1 MSRFTRQGDPVTPSN
16 RNRDL
21 QSNQS
26 SPYRGSPKSNAETT
40 SSPENRHLLGI
51 DPMDIDDGDF
61 VSGAPV
67 SGTASAATTLA
78 STSKPLPDLLHL
90 PDELK
95 LMVIGNL
102 EPQSKTTFNLAL
114 TVRELKWMAMRQ
126 HWSTI
131 GTKNESALTRLRV
144 ENITTQQNYVGL
156 IQDLTIRTDLPVDF
170 SQCRFN
176 SLQKLVVRAPDES
189 AFDLDL
195 STFLGPSLTDINLKL
210 NLNRQ
215 GPCIINFLPV
225 MNRSPSLKSI
235 QFGLPFHNTHPD
247 HLLKALESCPRL
259 ETVRIHSQSEDLI
272 DEYVWRYLATN
283 HTLRNFL
290 WTGLVDVPFLDIA
303 LENIP
308 HEQVLFSN
316 VTHLYLTITSDAAA
330 KLFPHLQNLT
340 SLALVIRDHGDIL
353 ESVARLNNLNNL
365 HIEYDL
371 DTDLTVALLAPLRH
385 MNLTRFVL
393 RQDNRFT
400 LDGSAIPLSALPN
413 LFGSHAT
420 MERLEFAWQGS
431 LYFDD
436 NAQDVLWALGRVYP
450 KVNWCSLTAASLP
463 SNLGPSNAYPA
474 YPPMWP
480 SLRRL
485 DLWEMIEPDYADNY
499 ANYCTHF
506 ANQIILHL
514 PNVSKITVAHKKP
527 FSTRIRRE
535 CSSLGKII

>member
-1 MSRFTRQGDPVTPSN
+1 
-16 RNRDL
+16 
-21 QSNQS
+21 
-26 SPYRGSPKSNAETT
+26 
-40 SSPENRHLLGI
+40 
-51 DPMDIDDGDF
+51 
-61 VSGAPV
+61 
-67 SGTASAATTLA
+67 
-78 STSKPLPDLLHL
+78 
-90 PDELK
+90 
-95 LMVIGNL
+95 
-102 EPQSKTTFNLAL
+102 
-114 TVRELKWMAMRQ
+114 
-126 HWSTI
+126 
-131 GTKNESALTRLRV
+131 
-144 ENITTQQNYVGL
+144 
-156 IQDLTIRTDLPVDF
+156 F
-170 SQCRFN
+170 SQCRF
-176 SLQKLVVRAPDES
+176 SSVQKLVVRAPDES
-189 AFDLDL
+189 TFDLDL

-215 GPCIINFLPV
+215 GPCIKNFLP
-225 MNRSPSLKSI
+225 I
-235 QFGLPFHNTHPD
+235 
-247 HLLKALESCPRL
+247 
-259 ETVRIHSQSEDLI
+259 
-272 DEYVWRYLATN
+272 
-283 HTLRNFL
+283 
-290 WTGLVDVPFLDIA
+290 
-303 LENIP
+303 
-308 HEQVLFSN
+308 LFSN
-316 VTHLYLTITSDAAA
+316 VTHLYLTITSGAAA

-365 HIEYDL
+365 HIEYGL

-436 NAQDVLWALGRVYP
+436 NTQDVLWALGQVYS

-463 SNLGPSNAYPA
+463 SNLRPSNAYQA

-527 FSTRIRRE
+527 FCSRIRRE